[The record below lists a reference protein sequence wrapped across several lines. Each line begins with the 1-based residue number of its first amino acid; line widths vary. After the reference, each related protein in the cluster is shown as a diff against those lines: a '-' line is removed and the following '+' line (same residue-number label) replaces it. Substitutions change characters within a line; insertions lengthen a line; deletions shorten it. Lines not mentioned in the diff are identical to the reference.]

1 MGRYLSCAVATSMVV
16 EKKNDKP
23 FEKEELNKLKQ
34 SVGKIFDL
42 DLYNVKEEENLI
54 SLEMKKDVFNENIHD
69 LCREL
74 NKSFFLL
81 HFTLYDDE
89 YWGADKPDEEWPI
102 SITEIPDSNKYM
114 LELGENANSND
125 VKSKDLS
132 WRGFS
137 PLLRREIPNWRD
149 YNFYIEG
156 IMLFLDINKV
166 DFEDQT
172 EIVCLLNW
180 FKKDYFKTKLSG
192 SIVFHITD

>member
-16 EKKNDKP
+16 EKRNDKP

-42 DLYNVKEEENLI
+42 DLYIVKEEENLI
-54 SLEMKKDVFNENIHD
+54 SLEIKKDVFDANIHE

-81 HFTLYDDE
+81 TFLLYDNEYLDE
-89 YWGADKPDEEWPI
+89 DKPDEEWPI
-102 SITEIPDSNKYM
+102 SIKEIPNRNKYM

-132 WRGFS
+132 WHGFS
-137 PLLRREIPNWRD
+137 PLLRREIPNWRAYSFD
-149 YNFYIEG
+149 IKG

>member
-54 SLEMKKDVFNENIHD
+54 SLEIKKDVFDANIHE

-81 HFTLYDDE
+81 TFLLYNNKYLNQDR
-89 YWGADKPDEEWPI
+89 PDEEWPI
-102 SITEIPDSNKYM
+102 SITEIPNRNKYM
-114 LELGENANSND
+114 LELGKNAYNDCESEN
-125 VKSKDLS
+125 LS
-132 WRGFS
+132 LFGFS
-137 PLLRREIPNWRD
+137 PLLRREISICQD
-149 YNFYIEG
+149 YSFDIQG
-156 IMLFLDINKV
+156 ILLFLDGDKV
-166 DFEDQT
+166 DFEDET
-172 EIVCLLNW
+172 EFVCLLNW

-192 SIVFHITD
+192 SIIFHITD

>member
-1 MGRYLSCAVATSMVV
+1 MGRYLSCAVGTSMVV
-16 EKKNDKP
+16 EKRNDKP

-42 DLYNVKEEENLI
+42 DLYDVKEEGNLI
-54 SLEMKKDVFNENIHD
+54 SLEIKKDVFDANIHE

-81 HFTLYDDE
+81 TFLLYGNEYLDE
-89 YWGADKPDEEWPI
+89 DKPDEEWPI
-102 SITEIPDSNKYM
+102 SITEIPNRNKYM

-132 WRGFS
+132 WHGFS
-137 PLLRREIPNWRD
+137 PLFRREIPNWRAYSFD
-149 YNFYIEG
+149 IKG

>member
-1 MGRYLSCAVATSMVV
+1 MGRYLSCAVATSMVI

-34 SVGKIFDL
+34 SMKRLFDF

-54 SLEMKKDVFNENIHD
+54 SLEIKKNVFNANIHE

-81 HFTLYDDE
+81 TFLLYDDE
-89 YWGADKPDEEWPI
+89 YLDEDKPDEEWPI
-102 SITEIPDSNKYM
+102 SIEEITDSNGYM
-114 LELGENANSND
+114 LELGEDANND
-125 VKSKDLS
+125 CKSENLS
-132 WRGFS
+132 LFGFS
-137 PLLRREIPNWRD
+137 PLLRREISNWHD
-149 YNFYIEG
+149 YSFDIQG
-156 IMLFLDINKV
+156 ILLFLDGDKA
-166 DFEDQT
+166 DFEDET
-172 EIVCLLNW
+172 EFVCLLNW

>member
-23 FEKEELNKLKQ
+23 IEKEELNKLKQ

-42 DLYNVKEEENLI
+42 DLYIVKEEENLI
-54 SLEMKKDVFNENIHD
+54 SLEIKKDVFNENIHD

-89 YWGADKPDEEWPI
+89 YWGEDKPDEEWPI
-102 SITEIPDSNKYM
+102 SITEIPNSNKYM
-114 LELGENANSND
+114 LELGENGNID
-125 VKSKDLS
+125 FKSKDLS

-156 IMLFLDINKV
+156 IMLFFDVDKV

>member
-16 EKKNDKP
+16 EKRNDKP

-42 DLYNVKEEENLI
+42 DLYIVKEEENLI
-54 SLEMKKDVFNENIHD
+54 SLEIKKDVFDANIHE

-81 HFTLYDDE
+81 TFLLYDNEYLDE
-89 YWGADKPDEEWPI
+89 DKPDEEWPI
-102 SITEIPDSNKYM
+102 SITEIPNRNKYM
-114 LELGENANSND
+114 LELGKNAYNVCESEN
-125 VKSKDLS
+125 LS
-132 WRGFS
+132 LFGFS
-137 PLLRREIPNWRD
+137 PLLRRKISNWQD
-149 YNFYIEG
+149 YSFDIQG
-156 IMLFLDINKV
+156 ILLFLDGDKA
-166 DFEDQT
+166 DFEDET
-172 EIVCLLNW
+172 EFVCLLNW

>member
-16 EKKNDKP
+16 EKRNDKP

-54 SLEMKKDVFNENIHD
+54 SLEIKKDVFDANIHE

-81 HFTLYDDE
+81 TFLLYGNEYLDE
-89 YWGADKPDEEWPI
+89 DKPNEEWPI
-102 SITEIPDSNKYM
+102 SIKEIPNRNKYM

-132 WRGFS
+132 WHGFS
-137 PLLRREIPNWRD
+137 PLLRREIPNWRAYSFD
-149 YNFYIEG
+149 IKG

>member
-16 EKKNDKP
+16 EKRNDKP

-42 DLYNVKEEENLI
+42 DLYIVKEEENLI
-54 SLEMKKDVFNENIHD
+54 SLEIKKDAFDANIHE

-81 HFTLYDDE
+81 TFLLYDNEYLDE
-89 YWGADKPDEEWPI
+89 DKPDEEWPI
-102 SITEIPDSNKYM
+102 SIKEIPNRNKYM

-132 WRGFS
+132 WHGFS
-137 PLLRREIPNWRD
+137 PLLRREIPNWRAYSFD
-149 YNFYIEG
+149 IKG